1 LEFYFV
7 LLSGYEYDAEK
18 RYPVAN
24 IIIKKEWYC
33 VNLFDIIGPVMVGP
47 SSSHT
52 AGAAKIGFTCRQLLR
67 EEISFAD
74 IYLHGSFLATGKGH
88 GTDKALIAGLLGM
101 KPDDERIPD
110 SLSIAKERGMSYH
123 FSGIE
128 LRNVHPNTVMLKLKG
143 VNGREL
149 EVVASSVGGG
159 SIKICQIDGLDANIC
174 ACYPTLI
181 VHNVDQP
188 GHVSEVTSMLGHKSV
203 NIATMQLYR
212 NKRGGNAVM
221 VIECDQEIPLEA
233 LDWLK
238 KLEGVVKVT
247 YLSLE
252 ENNEF

>member
-1 LEFYFV
+1 M
-7 LLSGYEYDAEK
+7 LLRLHKSQLIGEDS
-18 RYPVAN
+18 V
-24 IIIKKEWYC
+24 IT
-33 VNLFDIIGPVMVGP
+33 VNVFDIMGPVMVGP

-52 AGAAKIGFTCRQLLR
+52 AGAVKIGFIARQLLR
-67 EEISFAD
+67 EEIRKAD
-74 IYLHGSFLATGKGH
+74 IFLHGSFLATGKGH

-101 KPDDERIPD
+101 KPDDRRIPE
-110 SLSIAKERGMSYH
+110 SLLFAEEHALEYS

-143 VNGREL
+143 VYGREL
-149 EVVASSVGGG
+149 EVVASSIGGG
-159 SIKICQIDGLDANIC
+159 QIKICSIDGLEANIC

-212 NKRGGNAVM
+212 DKRGGSAVM
-221 VIECDQEIPLEA
+221 VIECDQEVPLEA
-233 LDWLK
+233 VNWLK

-247 YLSLE
+247 YLSME
-252 ENNEF
+252 ESNEF